1 MISSEVLI
9 TGMRYLEM
17 TNRERITANIRYLLL
32 RHQYKQLST
41 DYVYD
46 RICTLTTEQW
56 LLASNGR
63 LDNE

>member
-1 MISSEVLI
+1 
-9 TGMRYLEM
+9 M